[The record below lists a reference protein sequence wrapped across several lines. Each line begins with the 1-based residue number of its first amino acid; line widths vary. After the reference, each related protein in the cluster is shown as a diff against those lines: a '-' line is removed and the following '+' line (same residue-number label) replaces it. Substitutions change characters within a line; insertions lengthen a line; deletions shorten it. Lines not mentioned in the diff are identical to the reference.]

1 MISVVV
7 TAYNVSLYI
16 ERCVK
21 SILNQTYSDLELIV
35 VDDGSTDNTK
45 QICDELAR
53 QDKRLIVVHQKNS
66 GNANARNTGIRTSKG
81 EFITFVDG
89 DDYVKSNMYESMLK
103 EMVNPDVSIVVC
115 GIERT
120 NVDGTIQIAKV
131 DKNCRLS
138 KEEALLDFFSWKG
151 SVGPSACN
159 KVFRRN
165 MFEKIRFNDNVI
177 HEDTDV
183 MPKLIDAATCV
194 AVVNQAYY
202 CYIKRS
208 NSASTSKEFSLRG
221 YHILDSMKEYR
232 NMCKQKYASIL
243 PEFDFY
249 ELITTYEMYLNLM
262 GCIDSKKYKKQAIS
276 LRYHMAKGV
285 AVCTKYKEIRK
296 KNADNMKVILVK
308 AVLGTQLTKVLF
320 HIE

>member
-16 ERCVK
+16 EKCVK

-45 QICDELAR
+45 QICDELAK
-53 QDKRLIVVHQKNS
+53 QDERLIVVHQKNG
-66 GNANARNTGIRTSKG
+66 GNANARNTGIRVSKG

-89 DDYVKSNMYESMLK
+89 DDYVKSDMYENMLK
-103 EMVNPDVSIVVC
+103 EMENPDVSIVVC

-120 NVDGTIQIAKV
+120 NVDRTTLIAKV
-131 DKNCRLS
+131 DERCKLS

-159 KVFRRN
+159 KVFRRSI
-165 MFEKIRFNDNVI
+165 FDEIRFNDNVI

-183 MPKLIDAATCV
+183 MPKLIDAATSI

-202 CYIKRS
+202 CYIKHS
-208 NSASTSKEFSLRG
+208 NSASTSKKFSLRG
-221 YHILDSMKEYR
+221 YHILDSMKGYR
-232 NMCKQKYASIL
+232 NMCKQKYVSLL
-243 PEFDFY
+243 PAFDFY
-249 ELITTYEMYLNLM
+249 ELITTYEMYLNLKE
-262 GCIDSKKYKKQAIS
+262 CVDNKKYMKQAIS
-276 LRYHMAKGV
+276 LRYHMIKGV
-285 AVCTKYKEIRK
+285 FICAKYQEIRK
-296 KNADNMKVILVK
+296 KNVDKMKVILVK
-308 AVLGTQLTKVLF
+308 AVLGAQLTKILF
-320 HIE
+320 HID